1 MIVLRPYQLKALAA
15 LWGYWREGGG
25 NPLLDIAT
33 GLGKG
38 VILGDLARRFVQR
51 ERRVLLLSH
60 VREILE
66 QDYRALLALCPKLA
80 DKIGINCAALGERS
94 TDAPIVIAS
103 VQSVYRDPE
112 VLGER
117 HLIMVDEA
125 HMIPHADEGMYRA
138 VLRALHGPES
148 RVVGATATVYR
159 LDSGRLDEGEG
170 RLFDRVVYRYGI
182 AEGIHDD
189 WLAPLVAKA
198 THAEIDTRGV
208 GRRGGEFIAG
218 ELEAAAD
225 RVELVAGAIED
236 ILRHSQ
242 GRRAWLAFC
251 CGVDH
256 AFHVRD
262 ALRAQ
267 GVSAETIIG
276 DTSAGE
282 RKRIIEDFR
291 AGKFTALTG
300 VNCFTT
306 GFDVSQIDLIAMLRP
321 TCSPGLYV
329 QMAGRGTRKAD
340 GKANCLLLDFGGN
353 VARHGPVDLVTGER
367 MQGDGNGVAPTKIC
381 PACKSIILASYRTCP
396 DCGHVWPPPPL
407 KHTPVAGT
415 LSPLGAPPI
424 RLSVLHMR
432 IGLHEKDG
440 RPPSLRVDFLTA
452 NGRISDW
459 LAFEHSPGARYH
471 AERKWHALGG
481 RPPAPLTVDEALDRR
496 CELAVSAVTVRRD
509 GGYWRVEGVSR

>member
-1 MIVLRPYQLKALAA
+1 LALAE
-15 LWGYWREGGG
+15 LWSYWREGGG

-33 GLGKG
+33 GLGKSL
-38 VILGDLARRFVQR
+38 VLAELARRFAQR
-51 ERRVLLLSH
+51 GRRVLLLSH

-66 QDYRALLALCPKLA
+66 QDLKALLALWPQA
-80 DKIGINCAALGERS
+80 PVGINCAALGERT
-94 TDAPIVIAS
+94 TDAPIVLAS
-103 VQSVYRDPE
+103 VQSVFRNPE
-112 VLGER
+112 ALGEL
-117 HLIMVDEA
+117 HLIAVDEA
-125 HMIPHADEGMYRA
+125 HLVRRDEEGMYHS
-138 VLRALHGPES
+138 VLSALHGRTS

-182 AEGIHDD
+182 AEGIRDD

-208 GRRGGEFIAG
+208 GKRGGEFIAG
-218 ELEAAAD
+218 ELEQAAD
-225 RVELVAGAIED
+225 RVELVAGAVKD
-236 ILRHSQ
+236 ILAHSQ

-267 GVSAETIIG
+267 GVSAETLIG
-276 DTSAGE
+276 DTAADE

-306 GFDVSQIDLIAMLRP
+306 GFDVAQIDLIAMLRP

-340 GKANCLLLDFGGN
+340 GKTNALLLDFGGN

-367 MQGDGNGVAPTKIC
+367 TQQRNGRGGGSGVAPTKVC
-381 PACKSIILASYRTCP
+381 PACDSIVPAGTATCP
-396 DCGHVWPPPPL
+396 DCGHVWPPREF
-407 KHTPVAGT
+407 HHAVRAGEI
-415 LSPLGAPPI
+415 SPLGGAPT
-424 RLSVLHMR
+424 RLDVYRMR
-432 IGLHEKDG
+432 IGLHAKDG

-452 NGRISDW
+452 SGRISDW
-459 LAFEHSPGARYH
+459 LAFEHSAGARYY
-471 AERKWHALGG
+471 AERKWAALGG
-481 RPPAPLTVDEALDRR
+481 RNPMPASTDEALARGA
-496 CELAVSAVTVRRD
+496 ELAASAITVRRD
-509 GGYWRVEGVSR
+509 GGYWRVEGVEP